1 MPGDYSGVG
10 GSSFVPSG
18 FLGTLFD
25 KVQDAAFAL
34 ASCLPCNASSPSLK
48 LNGRSLKIVKL
59 LGEGGFSFVY
69 LAQDVESGRTF
80 ALKKIRCNYG
90 SEGFTEAM
98 KEVEATKRFR
108 SPNIIR
114 IYDSAVVQEG
124 DGKVIYLFLPYFQ
137 RGNVQD
143 AINAHVVRG
152 SSFSEREIL
161 ELFLGTCRAVKC
173 MHQYRLPSAHI
184 QDATDDSAPSTS
196 GTTAVSSS
204 GPAMDRTS
212 KSQDGSSA
220 GPFVIDE
227 NEGAAATTEGE
238 RLMTGHLHNHDDDDD
253 EHESSAVADG
263 GSAYPPRPS
272 RSTGSG
278 PRVVQPSLEPGA
290 VEQGRGGDLIPY
302 AHRDI
307 KPANVMI
314 SDEGQPVLMDFGSTI
329 KARVSVHSRREAIA
343 QQDMAA
349 ERSSMPYRAPEL
361 FDVKTDTTLTEAV
374 DIWSLGCTLFAMA
387 YLHSPFETAQTVEQG
402 GSLALAVLNGAFK
415 FPPDDSR
422 YSEGLKNIV
431 RACLQTKPED
441 RPDVD
446 QLIGMVENALR
457 AV

>member
-10 GSSFVPSG
+10 GGSFAPSG
-18 FLGTLFD
+18 FLGTVFD

-48 LNGRSLKIVKL
+48 LNGRSFKIIKL

-69 LAQDVESGRTF
+69 LAQDADSGRTF

-90 SEGFTEAM
+90 SEGFAEAM

-114 IYDSAVVQEG
+114 VYDSAVIQEG
-124 DGKVIYLFLPYFQ
+124 EGKVIYIFLPYFQ

-161 ELFLGTCRAVKC
+161 ELFLGTCKAVKC
-173 MHQYRLPSAHI
+173 MHQYRLPTTHIDSSAR
-184 QDATDDSAPSTS
+184 TAPEMTPSN
-196 GTTAVSSS
+196 
-204 GPAMDRTS
+204 
-212 KSQDGSSA
+212 SA
-220 GPFVIDE
+220 GPSVSSGAGGGSNAEFVIDE
-227 NEGAAATTEGE
+227 HHHADGSAEGE
-238 RLMTGHLHNHDDDDD
+238 RLIGEHADDDDGP
-253 EHESSAVADG
+253 G

-272 RSTGSG
+272 RSTAAAPGATIV
-278 PRVVQPSLEPGA
+278 RPSLEPDR
-290 VEQGRGGDLIPY
+290 VEVGRSGDIIPY
-302 AHRDI
+302 SHRDI

-314 SDEGQPVLMDFGSTI
+314 SDEGYPVLMDFGSTI
-329 KARVSVHSRREAIA
+329 KARVPIRSRREAIA
-343 QQDMAA
+343 HQDMAA

-361 FDVKTDTTLTEAV
+361 FDVKTDTTLTESV
-374 DIWSLGCTLFAMA
+374 DIWSLGCTLYAMA

-415 FPPDDSR
+415 FPADDSR

-431 RACLQTKPED
+431 RACLQLKPED
-441 RPDVD
+441 RPDID
-446 QLIGMVENALR
+446 RLIEMVQTALQ

>member
-1 MPGDYSGVG
+1 MPSDYSGVG
-10 GSSFVPSG
+10 GSGFMPSG
-18 FLGTLFD
+18 FLGTIFD

-34 ASCLPCNASSPSLK
+34 ASCLPCKASSPSLK
-48 LNGRSLKIVKL
+48 LNGRSLKIIKL

-69 LAQDVESGRTF
+69 LAQDSESGRTF

-124 DGKVIYLFLPYFQ
+124 EGKVIYLFLPYFQ

-161 ELFLGTCRAVKC
+161 EIFLGTCRAVKC
-173 MHQYRLPSAHI
+173 MHQYRLPGAT
-184 QDATDDSAPSTS
+184 QVDASNREAPSMTPS
-196 GTTAVSSS
+196 STAGPSSAGNTVSSS
-204 GPAMDRTS
+204 QGPS
-212 KSQDGSSA
+212 
-220 GPFVIDE
+220 FVIDDHDGSAE
-227 NEGAAATTEGE
+227 GEHLMGGHQAEEEDGAAE
-238 RLMTGHLHNHDDDDD
+238 
-253 EHESSAVADG
+253 
-263 GSAYPPRPS
+263 SAYPPRPS
-272 RSTGSG
+272 QSAGAG
-278 PRVVQPSLEPGA
+278 PHVVRPSLEPNA
-290 VEQGRGGDLIPY
+290 VEEDQGGDVIPY

-329 KARVSVHSRREAIA
+329 KARVDIRSRREAIA
-343 QQDMAA
+343 HQDMAA

-361 FDVKTDTTLTEAV
+361 FDVKTDTTLTESV
-374 DIWSLGCTLFAMA
+374 DIWSLGCTLYAMA

-415 FPPDDSR
+415 FPSDDSR
-422 YSEGLKNIV
+422 YSEGLKNMV
-431 RACLQTKPED
+431 RACLQLKPEE
-441 RPDVD
+441 RPDID
-446 QLIGMVENALR
+446 KLIGLVETALR

>member
-10 GSSFVPSG
+10 GGTFVPSG
-18 FLGTLFD
+18 FLGAVFD

-34 ASCLPCNASSPSLK
+34 ASCLPCGASAPSLK
-48 LNGRSLKIVKL
+48 LNGRSLKIIKL

-69 LAQDVESGRTF
+69 LAQDAESSMTF

-124 DGKVIYLFLPYFQ
+124 EGKVIYIFLPYFQ

-143 AINAHVVRG
+143 AINAHTVRG

-161 ELFLGTCRAVKC
+161 DLFLGTCKGVKC
-173 MHQYRLPSAHI
+173 MHQYRLPSTHT
-184 QDATDDSAPSTS
+184 QGSAKHSSS
-196 GTTAVSSS
+196 GTTPPGTGRSSEAAGGS
-204 GPAMDRTS
+204 ADGQDAFVIGDHDGANAEGARLMGDDGDDEEGDA
-212 KSQDGSSA
+212 DGSS
-220 GPFVIDE
+220 
-227 NEGAAATTEGE
+227 
-238 RLMTGHLHNHDDDDD
+238 
-253 EHESSAVADG
+253 S
-263 GSAYPPRPS
+263 YPPRPS
-272 RSTGSG
+272 RSTAPG
-278 PRVVQPSLEPGA
+278 PHIVRPSLDPNA
-290 VEQGRGGDLIPY
+290 VEEGRSGDIIPY
-302 AHRDI
+302 SHRDI

-314 SDEGQPVLMDFGSTI
+314 NDEGQPILMDFGSTI
-329 KARVSVHSRREAIA
+329 KARVPIRSRREAIA
-343 QQDMAA
+343 HQDMAA

-361 FDVKTDTTLTEAV
+361 FDVKTDTVLTEAV
-374 DIWSLGCTLFAMA
+374 DIWSLGCTLYAMA

-415 FPPDDSR
+415 FPTDDSR

-431 RACLQTKPED
+431 RACLQLKPDE
-441 RPDVD
+441 RPDID
-446 QLIGMVENALR
+446 KLIESVEAARR